1 MKNSAIAI
9 ILSICIAIS
18 MIIVKCDDTDD
29 TCPKDG
35 VRRCMGNDAQVCED
49 GYWETKIK
57 CGDHD
62 MVCCDIGR
70 CRAPGGC
77 EK

>member
-1 MKNSAIAI
+1 MKDSVIAT
-9 ILSICIAIS
+9 ILSIAIVFS
-18 MIIVKCDDTDD
+18 MTLTRCDDTDGEC
-29 TCPKDG
+29 TKDG
-35 VRRCMGNDAQVCED
+35 VRRCEGDDAQVCED

-62 MVCCDIGR
+62 MVCCDVGR

-77 EK
+77 EE